1 MLDCPKTDNETG
13 SVHMSKLTMSAAA
26 RIVGISRQKLYNDIK
41 SKSISVDRSDPKK
54 PTIDT
59 SELLRVYGEL
69 QGADSTQDVKPRQKF
84 TPGNDNGLDRLQAE
98 VEALRR
104 EKIASL
110 EARIEAAE
118 KERDEWRDQAR
129 SWQEQAETASRLL
142 VDLRQEAD
150 PPPPSIAPETPSAAA
165 PEPRTGGFWSLLLG
179 K

>member
-1 MLDCPKTDNETG
+1 
-13 SVHMSKLTMSAAA
+13 MSKLSMSAAA
-26 RIVGISRQKLYNDIK
+26 RTVGISRQKLYNDIE
-41 SKSISVDRSDPKK
+41 SKGISVDRSDPKK

-59 SELLRVYGEL
+59 AELLRVYGEL
-69 QGADSTQDVKPRQKF
+69 QGMDTPKDTKPRQRS

-104 EKIASL
+104 EKVASL

-142 VDLRQEAD
+142 VDLRQEAE
-150 PPPPSIAPETPSAAA
+150 PTPAPALETPPAAA
-165 PEPRTGGFWSLLLG
+165 PEPRRGGFWSRLLG
-179 K
+179 R